1 VALTAASSG
10 AESVLRL
17 GLKGWVGYL
26 ATGRNVVCVDLDD
39 RIADRLPVFVG
50 LVVLVALVILG
61 AVFRS
66 LAVPSKPR
74 CST

>member
-1 VALTAASSG
+1 MG
-10 AESVLRL
+10 F
-17 GLKGWVGYL
+17 L
-26 ATGRNVVCVDLDD
+26 ATGRNAVCVDLDD
-39 RIADRLPVFVG
+39 RIANRLPVFVG